1 MVVAVGSDI
10 MLWDMVKIMG
20 RTRAER
26 DVHVWELKTKR
37 EGKTDRGENKEETA
51 WARGEEDG

>member
-1 MVVAVGSDI
+1 MVAVGSDI
-10 MLWDMVKIMG
+10 MLWDMVRTMG

-37 EGKTDRGENKEETA
+37 EGKSDRGENKEETA